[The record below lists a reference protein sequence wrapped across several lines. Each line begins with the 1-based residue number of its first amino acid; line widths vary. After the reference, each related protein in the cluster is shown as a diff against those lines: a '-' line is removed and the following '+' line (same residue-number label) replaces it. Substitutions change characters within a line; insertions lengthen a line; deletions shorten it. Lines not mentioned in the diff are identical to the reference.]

1 MFSLLVLPR
10 LEDEDEDGDEYKTAG
25 IDEVEF
31 EVKDLI
37 RLQKA
42 NARSGDPYDDILTS
56 TNLPRRHLTHHSPSI
71 SSSST
76 LNNLM
81 PTESSRNSNDLGPGE
96 EETVTQTVSTQ
107 QIQTTVRQIGQQLG
121 NSAFFVPLSSAITH
135 EDGPINDNEK
145 IVVPVSTSSVQYDE
159 KPAIQHF

>member
-1 MFSLLVLPR
+1 
-10 LEDEDEDGDEYKTAG
+10 LEDEDEYKTAG

-42 NARSGDPYDDILTS
+42 NARSGDSYDDILSS
-56 TNLPRRHLTHHSPSI
+56 TNLPRQHLTPHSSSI

-81 PTESSRNSNDLGPGE
+81 PTNSSRDQPNIDSGADE
-96 EETVTQTVSTQ
+96 KEETVTKTVKTQ
-107 QIQTTVRQIGQQLG
+107 QIQTTIRQIGQRLG
-121 NSAFFVPLSSAITH
+121 DSAFFIPLSSSITNQD
-135 EDGPINDNEK
+135 EQQNDDRK
-145 IVVPVSTSSVQYDE
+145 IIVPVSTSIRQE
-159 KPAIQHF
+159 EQPALQHL

>member
-1 MFSLLVLPR
+1 M
-10 LEDEDEDGDEYKTAG
+10 EDEDEYKTAG

-42 NARSGDPYDDILTS
+42 NARSGDSYDDILSS
-56 TNLPRRHLTHHSPSI
+56 TNLPRQHLTPHSSSI

-81 PTESSRNSNDLGPGE
+81 PTNSSRDQPNIDSGADE
-96 EETVTQTVSTQ
+96 KEETVTKTVKTQ
-107 QIQTTVRQIGQQLG
+107 QIQTTIRQIGQRLG
-121 NSAFFVPLSSAITH
+121 DSAFFIPLSSSITNQD
-135 EDGPINDNEK
+135 EQQNDDRK
-145 IVVPVSTSSVQYDE
+145 IIVPVSTSIRQE
-159 KPAIQHF
+159 EQPALQHL